1 MLDDVFLAMNNKWQV
16 SKLSIPTPSA
26 LTNRKCIIVP
36 YNVLELEWRKHFRFV
51 GLESIKDNFYI

>member
-1 MLDDVFLAMNNKWQV
+1 MNNKGQV

-26 LTNRKCIIVP
+26 LTNRKFIIVP
-36 YNVLELEWRKHFRFV
+36 YNVLELEWRKYFRFV